1 MNPIWL
7 IMKITF
13 KEGIRSRILFGITV
27 LAVLLFASNV
37 VITNLFSLEV
47 GKVMI
52 DLAFAALSL
61 AGLSLIFFL
70 GIGLLSQDIHT
81 KTVYMIIGRP
91 VTRSQ
96 YIMGKFGGMALL
108 LLVVMFILGTLA
120 LLSFAIGC
128 TFLQGSGL
136 PRNFS
141 WITLLA
147 ALGFRFLSLL
157 VVLSFAFFFT
167 IISSSMY
174 LAMLFSVCIYF
185 IGSSIETIVR
195 VLLKGQFIEVSSSY
209 VSLMKGISWLFPN
222 LSAFDLKANLAYGL
236 PYDVLL
242 PAPFGPRKPNIS
254 PFSISRARS
263 LRTVWRLRPYL
274 KLLVMWSKRI
284 SPIVQVQFSKILVYK
299 KFDLWC
305 DRRSPG
311 PCFTSLFTVCPVR
324 FQDNLEPFSGI

>member
-13 KEGIRSRILFGITV
+13 KEGIRSRILYGITV
-27 LAVLLFASNV
+27 LAILLFASNV

-61 AGLSLIFFL
+61 AGLSIIFFL
-70 GIGLLSQDIHT
+70 GIGLLSQDIHN

-96 YIMGKFGGMALL
+96 YVLGKFGGMALL
-108 LLVVMFILGTLA
+108 LLGVMLILGVLA
-120 LLSFAIGC
+120 LVSFAVGC
-128 TFLQGSGL
+128 SLLQGSGV

-141 WITLLA
+141 WMTLFLT
-147 ALGFRFLSLL
+147 LGFRFLSLL
-157 VVLSFAFFFT
+157 VILSFAFFFT
-167 IISSSMY
+167 IVSSSMY

-185 IGSSIETIVR
+185 IGNSIETIVR
-195 VLLKGQFIEVSSSY
+195 VLLKGQFVVVSSSY

-236 PYDVLL
+236 PCDVNYMVWTGLYGCAYIFLMILL
-242 PAPFGPRKPNIS
+242 TLMVF
-254 PFSISRARS
+254 
-263 LRTVWRLRPYL
+263 
-274 KLLVMWSKRI
+274 
-284 SPIVQVQFSKILVYK
+284 K
-299 KFDLWC
+299 KKDIC
-305 DRRSPG
+305 
-311 PCFTSLFTVCPVR
+311 
-324 FQDNLEPFSGI
+324 